1 MELDIVQIPYVKES
15 PSVFNDDEVRAFNT
29 PEATPVSGFGEKV
42 GTPDTSDISVFGSV
56 NYPSRSRGRSGDWK
70 ETGLQNFASLVSN
83 RHSYL
88 EGLLDLEPDWVS
100 GGAVKPSSSAIILSQ
115 ALLFYIRKK
124 VISEELS
131 LIPRVVM
138 GPIPSGGIIVELH
151 ADDDNAINVTI
162 ANDDHI
168 ELEVQSGGYY
178 FEVNLSENELIGT
191 VTSQY
196 ASISR

>member
-29 PEATPVSGFGEKV
+29 PESTPVSGFGEKV

-56 NYPSRSRGRSGDWK
+56 NYPSSGQSGDWK

-83 RHSYL
+83 RYSYL
-88 EGLLDLEPDWVS
+88 EGLLDLGPDWVS

-115 ALLFYIRKK
+115 ALLLYIRKK
-124 VISEELS
+124 VVSEELS
-131 LIPRVVM
+131 LIPRIIM
-138 GPIPSGGIIVELH
+138 GPIPSGGMIVELH

-162 ANDDHI
+162 ANDDRV
-168 ELEVQSGGYY
+168 ELEVQYGGRY

>member
-29 PEATPVSGFGEKV
+29 PESTPVSDFGEKV

-56 NYPSRSRGRSGDWK
+56 NYPSRGQSGDWK

-83 RHSYL
+83 RFNYL
-88 EGLLDLEPDWVS
+88 EGLRDLEPDWVS

-115 ALLFYIRKK
+115 ALLLYIRKK
-124 VISEELS
+124 VVSEELS
-131 LIPRVVM
+131 LIPRIIM
-138 GPIPSGGIIVELH
+138 GPIPSGGMIVELH

-162 ANDDHI
+162 ANDDRV
-168 ELEVQSGGYY
+168 ELEVQYGGRY

>member
-1 MELDIVQIPYVKES
+1 MDLDIVQIPYVKES

-56 NYPSRSRGRSGDWK
+56 NYPSRGRSGDWK
-70 ETGLQNFASLVSN
+70 ETGIQNFASLVSN
-83 RHSYL
+83 RFSYL
-88 EGLLDLEPDWVS
+88 GGLQNLESDWIS
-100 GGAVKPSSSAIILSQ
+100 GGAVKPSSSAIFLSQ
-115 ALLFYIRKK
+115 ALLVSISKK
-124 VISEELS
+124 VISEEVS
-131 LIPRVVM
+131 LIPRIVM

-162 ANDDHI
+162 MNDDRVD
-168 ELEVQSGGYY
+168 LEVLYGGYY
-178 FEVNLSENELIGT
+178 FEINLSGNELIGM